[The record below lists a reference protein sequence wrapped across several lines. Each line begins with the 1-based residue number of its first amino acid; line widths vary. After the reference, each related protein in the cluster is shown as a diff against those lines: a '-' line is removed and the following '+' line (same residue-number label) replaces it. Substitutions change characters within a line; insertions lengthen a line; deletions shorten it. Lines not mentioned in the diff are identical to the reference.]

1 MYVSN
6 LVQYIEHSKK
16 LNDTKRIAE
25 ALLEYNE
32 FLIKYHLKPIEKEI
46 ELSEEI
52 KLMKQKCFN
61 SVLNNF
67 QLFGAIYENLK
78 DSKSS
83 EDIKNFVEH
92 MQNSK
97 RDSIDLIEIPI
108 MILNQKS
115 IYLKGK
121 LAYYCED
128 YSLALQ
134 NLYKSKEIQ
143 LISDASI
150 VVKSIKLIKKIMI
163 LIKTENEKEILN
175 FGKKLNKIEMNFKK
189 GLKIRNPTKIKDDIL
204 RIVKHINYLDKEVDK
219 YTYSYRDILVLID
232 ISKSMMSDN
241 KKIEKATENTIK
253 IFENYVTSNDR
264 FGVFFYGN
272 STNSIINLSYKNI
285 HTYSYMK
292 ELLEQLKQIQL

>member
-1 MYVSN
+1 M
-6 LVQYIEHSKK
+6 
-16 LNDTKRIAE
+16 
-25 ALLEYNE
+25 
-32 FLIKYHLKPIEKEI
+32 
-46 ELSEEI
+46 
-52 KLMKQKCFN
+52 
-61 SVLNNF
+61 
-67 QLFGAIYENLK
+67 FGAIYENLK

-175 FGKKLNKIEMNFKK
+175 LGKKLNKIEMNFKK

-292 ELLEQLKQIQL
+292 ELLENMKKQMQEYKDNEMSDIIKSIMKMYDYLQKKSTLFCK